1 MRQPLIAG
9 NWKMFKTVHEA
20 VVHVKEL
27 RSVVKAVTGVEI
39 VVAPPFTALHAVAE
53 AVRNS
58 NIAVAGQTC
67 HWEKDGAFTG
77 EVSAAMV
84 REAGAEYVIVGHSE
98 RRAMFGETDDTV
110 NRRTR
115 AALGAGLIPIV
126 CVGET
131 LEQRDAGQTLAL
143 VDQQLQRGLDGVT
156 ADQVAAMV
164 VAYEP
169 VWAIGTG
176 RNATPE
182 QAGEVH
188 SHIRMRLRSWWG
200 ASAAEQCHV
209 IYGGSVKP
217 ANIGV
222 LRAAPDVDGA
232 LVGGASLDVAGF
244 AQIVTG
250 ALKTAQAPAKG

>member
-1 MRQPLIAG
+1 M
-9 NWKMFKTVHEA
+9 
-20 VVHVKEL
+20 KEL
-27 RSVVKAVTGVEI
+27 RSVVKDVRGVEI

-53 AVRNS
+53 AARNS
-58 NIAVAGQTC
+58 NIVVSGQHC
-67 HWEKDGAFTG
+67 HWERDGAFTG
-77 EVSAAMV
+77 EVSAPMV
-84 REAGAEYVIVGHSE
+84 REAGAEYVIIGHSE
-98 RRAMFGETDDTV
+98 RRAIFGETDDTV

-115 AALGAGLIPIV
+115 AALAAGLVPIV

-131 LEQRDAGQTLAL
+131 LEQRDANQTLAV
-143 VDQQLQRGLDGVT
+143 VDQQVQRGLDGVS

-188 SHIRMRLRSWWG
+188 AHIRMRLRSWWG
-200 ASAAEQCHV
+200 VAASEQCHV

-217 ANIGV
+217 GNIAA
-222 LRAAPDVDGA
+222 LRAVPDVDGA

-244 AQIVTG
+244 AQIV
-250 ALKTAQAPAKG
+250 KGSIRP